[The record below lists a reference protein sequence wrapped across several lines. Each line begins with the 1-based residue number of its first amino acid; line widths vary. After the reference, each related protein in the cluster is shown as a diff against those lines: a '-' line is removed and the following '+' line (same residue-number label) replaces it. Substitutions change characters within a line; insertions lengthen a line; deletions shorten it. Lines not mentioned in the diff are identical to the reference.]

1 MDPRLLL
8 ALLAASRGAGAA
20 PAVAPLRLRARAL
33 AAQPHDD
40 DRSWVEAMIGAPG
53 TAAET
58 IYLAP
63 VEAAASASAV
73 VADFRGEGG
82 ISHIIVPAEQGVAAP
97 VKIFDSLLAVWRLF
111 FSRSPR
117 VHVLFGHLASLCVRS
132 VGGRGVFAL
141 RLLHWAI
148 SRALMRILS
157 TGP

>member
-111 FSRSPR
+111 SP
-117 VHVLFGHLASLCVRS
+117 VRLVCTS
-132 VGGRGVFAL
+132 CLGIL
-141 RLLHWAI
+141 RLCAYVPWVDGGCLHCV
-148 SRALMRILS
+148 SL
-157 TGP
+157 TGPSHVR